1 MRVNLSGVCSDRA
14 IRDDEN
20 AVGVL
25 GSLSKI
31 GKENDARAAGTQGSE
46 SFEEL
51 VKEVALV
58 NIGGKV
64 ADNHQVCAV
73 HDCA

>member
-1 MRVNLSGVCSDRA
+1 MRVNLPGVCGDRA

-20 AVGVL
+20 AIGVL
-25 GSLSKI
+25 GSLGQI

-51 VKEVALV
+51 VKEIALIDV
-58 NIGGKV
+58 GGKI

-73 HDCA
+73 NDRA